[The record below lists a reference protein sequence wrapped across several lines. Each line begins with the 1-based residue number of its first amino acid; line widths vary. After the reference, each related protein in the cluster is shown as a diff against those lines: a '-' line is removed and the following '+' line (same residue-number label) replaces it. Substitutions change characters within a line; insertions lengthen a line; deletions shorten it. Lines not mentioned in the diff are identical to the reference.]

1 MHQACLGH
9 LARRDLERK
18 LNGGAGGQA
27 LAVGLCVMVH
37 VEGGLVDDGTSL
49 LDAFQLLGRADRRLG
64 GVSRHVEGD
73 ASAVLDEWSLIRQPR
88 TILELNDFTLSV

>member
-9 LARRDLERK
+9 LSRRYLEGK
-18 LNGGAGGQA
+18 LDGGAGGQA
-27 LAVGLCVMVH
+27 LAVGLCVMIY

-49 LDAFQLLGRADRRLG
+49 LDAFQLLGRADRGLR

-73 ASAVLDEWSLIRQPR
+73 ASAVLDEWSWIRQPR
-88 TILELNDFTLSV
+88 TILELNDFTLAV

>member
-9 LARRDLERK
+9 LSRRYLEGK

-27 LAVGLCVMVH
+27 LAVGLGVVLH
-37 VEGGLVDDGTSL
+37 VEGSLVHDVVCL
-49 LDAFQLLGRADRRLG
+49 LDAFQLLGRADRRLR

-73 ASAVLDEWSLIRQPR
+73 ASAVLKE
-88 TILELNDFTLSV
+88 